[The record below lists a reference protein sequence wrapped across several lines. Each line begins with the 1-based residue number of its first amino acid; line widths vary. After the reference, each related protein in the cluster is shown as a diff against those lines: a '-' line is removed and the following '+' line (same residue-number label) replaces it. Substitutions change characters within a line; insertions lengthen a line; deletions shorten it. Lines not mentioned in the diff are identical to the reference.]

1 MLDRSSGYIR
11 AMTGDTTDAITAAST
26 APTGRRFAGRVA
38 IVTGSSLDPS
48 IGRSTATR
56 LAREGAAVVINGRS
70 EEPLAAAERDLR
82 AAGLEVAA
90 VPGSLEDDDTP
101 RRLADAAVE
110 RYGRVDAVVNTVG
123 GTRYQG
129 SPREIDRDAYL
140 QTVELNTWGTIALV
154 QHALRG
160 GLADGG
166 GAVVNVSSGT
176 VNKTTPSMIAYAA
189 AKAALNAVT
198 RTLARDLGPLG
209 VRVNAVAPGL
219 TRTSATRA
227 MWEADDGAG
236 AGANLLLGRLTTAED
251 IANACVFLLSDEA
264 AAITGVV
271 IDVDGGNHLQSGG
284 WTPMA

>member
-1 MLDRSSGYIR
+1 MAAQTKE
-11 AMTGDTTDAITAAST
+11 AMDAAV
-26 APTGRRFAGRVA
+26 TGRRFEGKVA
-38 IVTGSSLDPS
+38 IVTGSSHDPS

-56 LAREGAAVVINGRS
+56 LAREGASVVINGRS
-70 EEPLAAAERDLR
+70 DEPLR
-82 AAGLEVAA
+82 A
-90 VPGSLEDDDTP
+90 T
-101 RRLADAAVE
+101 E
-110 RYGRVDAVVNTVG
+110 RYWRLDAVVNTVG

-129 SPREIDRDAYL
+129 SPRDIDRAAYL
-140 QTVELNTWGTIALV
+140 ETVELNPWPSIALV
-154 QHALRG
+154 QQALRA

-166 GAVVNVSSGT
+166 GAGVNVSSGT

-219 TRTSATRA
+219 TKTSATRA
-227 MWEADDGAG
+227 MWEADDGAA
-236 AGANLLLGRLTTAED
+236 AGSSLVLGRLTTADD

-264 AAITGVV
+264 GGITGVV

-284 WTPMA
+284 WKPMAWARGGGGPGTPPR

>member
-1 MLDRSSGYIR
+1 M
-11 AMTGDTTDAITAAST
+11 DTAV
-26 APTGRRFAGRVA
+26 TGRRFEGKVA
-38 IVTGSSLDPS
+38 IVTGSSHDPS
-48 IGRSTATR
+48 IGRSTAAR
-56 LAREGAAVVINGRS
+56 LASEGASVIINGRS
-70 EEPLAAAERDLR
+70 DEPLRATERDLR
-82 AAGLEVAA
+82 AAGFNVTALG
-90 VPGSLEDDDTP
+90 GSMEDEETSA
-101 RRLADAAVE
+101 RLADAAVE
-110 RYGRVDAVVNTVG
+110 RYGRLDAVVNTVG

-129 SPREIDRDAYL
+129 SPRDIDRAAYL
-140 QTVELNTWGTIALV
+140 ETVELNTWPSIVLV
-154 QHALRG
+154 QQALRA

-219 TRTSATRA
+219 TKTTATRA
-227 MWEADDGAG
+227 MWEADDGAA
-236 AGANLLLGRLTTAED
+236 AGSNLLLGRLTTADD

>member
-1 MLDRSSGYIR
+1 MDRG
-11 AMTGDTTDAITAAST
+11 AAG
-26 APTGRRFAGRVA
+26 GRFRGRVA
-38 IVTGSSLDPS
+38 IVTGSSHDPS
-48 IGRSTATR
+48 IGRSTAGR
-56 LAREGAAVVINGRS
+56 LAREGASVIINGRS
-70 EEPLAAAERDLR
+70 DEPLRSAERELR
-82 AAGLEVAA
+82 EAGLEVAGVA
-90 VPGSLEDDDTP
+90 GSLQDEATAARLVDT
-101 RRLADAAVE
+101 AID
-110 RYGRVDAVVNTVG
+110 RYGRLDAVVNTVG

-129 SPREIDRDAYL
+129 SPREIDRAAFL
-140 QTVELNTWGTIALV
+140 KTVELNTWGTIALV
-154 QHALRG
+154 QEALRG

-219 TRTSATRA
+219 TKTSGTRP
-227 MWEADDGAG
+227 MWESDDGVAAG
-236 AGANLLLGRLTTAED
+236 RNLVLGRLTTADD

-271 IDVDGGNHLQSGG
+271 IDVDGGNHLQGGG
-284 WTPMA
+284 WTPMS

>member
-1 MLDRSSGYIR
+1 MDPE
-11 AMTGDTTDAITAAST
+11 TAA
-26 APTGRRFAGRVA
+26 PRRRFDGRVA
-38 IVTGSSLDPS
+38 IVAGSSLDPS

-56 LAREGAAVVINGRS
+56 LAREGASVIINGRS
-70 EEPLAAAERDLR
+70 EEPLRAAEKDMLD
-82 AAGLEVAA
+82 AGLDVTA
-90 VPGSLEDDDTP
+90 VGGSLEDDDTP
-101 RRLADAAVE
+101 ARLVDAAAE
-110 RYGRVDAVVNTVG
+110 RYGRIDAVVNTVG
-123 GTRYQG
+123 GTRYRG
-129 SPREIDRDAYL
+129 SPRDIDRAAYL
-140 QTVELNTWGTIALV
+140 DTVELNTWSSIALV
-154 QHALRG
+154 QQALRR

-219 TRTSATRA
+219 TKTSATRA
-227 MWEADDGAG
+227 MWESDDGAG
-236 AGANLLLGRLTTAED
+236 AGSNLVLGRLTTADD

-264 AAITGVV
+264 ASITGVV

>member
-1 MLDRSSGYIR
+1 M
-11 AMTGDTTDAITAAST
+11 DTPVA
-26 APTGRRFAGRVA
+26 AGRFRGKVA

-56 LAREGAAVVINGRS
+56 LAREGASVVINGRS
-70 EEPLAAAERDLR
+70 EDSLRAAERELR
-82 AAGLEVAA
+82 DAGLDVVAVGGSVQDDATPVRLVDVA
-90 VPGSLEDDDTP
+90 VD
-101 RRLADAAVE
+101 

-123 GTRYQG
+123 GTRFQG
-129 SPREIDRDAYL
+129 SPREIGRAAYL
-140 QTVELNTWGTIALV
+140 KTVELNTWGTIALV
-154 QHALRG
+154 QQALRG

-219 TRTSATRA
+219 TKTSGTRP
-227 MWEADDGAG
+227 MWGADDGAA
-236 AGANLLLGRLTTAED
+236 AGRNVVLGRLTTAD
-251 IANACVFLLSDEA
+251 DVASACVFLLSDEA
-264 AAITGVV
+264 ASITGVV

-284 WTPMA
+284 WTPMS